1 MGYSDHLRRL
11 LRPLGVYDLRPES
24 LSGAEL
30 EALGQGLDG
39 VSARMDYVE
48 RESALAT
55 AQGEGLDRREGPFAL
70 SLLHI

>member
-48 RESALAT
+48 RAKGTKHTGGTQTYSRQNT
-55 AQGEGLDRREGPFAL
+55 NTCK
-70 SLLHI
+70 